1 MGFIKSCREPL
12 CFTNLLI
19 VKTMAAL
26 SSIDAVKNRQR
37 NTVTTLE
44 VSPPSLPRCR
54 ATSSLK
60 RNLYDIEIVDED
72 EESDRVRIHYVGYS
86 SEYDEWRNR
95 SEIVVRPPQTVIPP
109 RVDPVNFSFSNLLC
123 AIKKQLKPSREDPTI
138 RIQLPFEEEDC
149 EFLIQKGTK
158 CKNSNQFK
166 MNSYSELDGVLG
178 EDWHY
183 RVVNTR
189 GDFSFIVLETVRFH
203 VYRPKPI
210 LEYVPKLK
218 DSKLQYIPAYTHQQ
232 TQLVFSFVRRE
243 GNSCKLVD
251 FLSK

>member
-19 VKTMAAL
+19 VKAMAAL

-44 VSPPSLPRCR
+44 VSPPSLPRRR

-109 RVDPVNFSFSNLLC
+109 RVDPVSFSFSNLLS
-123 AIKKQLKPSREDPTI
+123 AIKKQLKPSREDPAI

-158 CKNSNQFK
+158 CENSNQFK
-166 MNSYSELDGVLG
+166 INSYSELGVLG

-218 DSKLQYIPAYTHQQ
+218 DSKLPAYTHQQ
-232 TQLVFSFVRRE
+232 TQLFFFCTSRRQQSQT
-243 GNSCKLVD
+243 G
-251 FLSK
+251 